1 MPKNRFNPLYRK
13 EVFGNLNSFNYR
25 VCSDRPNNG
34 TDVPCVRCVCSD
46 SGCTPLLN
54 SQLMLQAENRRIYN
68 TSRIRSSEFM
78 MNKAA
83 FNVFADRGTS
93 SKFTWNQS
101 SDRVEAGNPKTAI
114 VPTRSNSVRG
124 TKTGIRPG
132 SQAPG
137 GSGVDIKHNSYDRY
151 LLRKKGRAMKAGPYV
166 GVDVDSNAV
175 VNNKVQATNS
185 LGLQCNCN

>member
-1 MPKNRFNPLYRK
+1 MPKNRFNTQYRWQ
-13 EVFGNLNSFNYR
+13 VFGYKNTFNYR
-25 VCSDRPNNG
+25 VCGDRSNNG
-34 TDVPCVRCVCSD
+34 TDVPCVGCVCSD

-54 SQLMLQAENRRIYN
+54 SPQMLQAENRRIYN

-83 FNVFADRGTS
+83 FNVYAGRGTTN
-93 SKFTWNQS
+93 KFTWNQS
-101 SDRVEAGNPKTAI
+101 SDRVEAGIPRAI
-114 VPTRSNSVRG
+114 VPTRSSSVRG

-166 GVDVDSNAV
+166 GDDVDSKAI

-185 LGLQCNCN
+185 LGLDCDCN